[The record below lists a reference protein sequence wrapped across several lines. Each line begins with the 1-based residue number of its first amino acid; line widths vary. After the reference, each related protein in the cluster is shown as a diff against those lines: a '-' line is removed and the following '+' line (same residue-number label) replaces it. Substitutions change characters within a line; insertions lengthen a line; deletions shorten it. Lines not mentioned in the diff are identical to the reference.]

1 MTTHPPRSVLA
12 FVAGALLWFLSAL
25 PGVAQ
30 STINPA
36 LPPQGGP
43 LTSAP
48 VRNNFL
54 AAYNDINSLF
64 AMNAAIFSGNHNF
77 TGTIGFLGVTTAV
90 TQSPTDNSTKL
101 ATTAF
106 VQSVATAGG
115 ITAGTTICNSCS
127 AGGVLYGNGNVQS
140 SAVLFP
146 TSNGFAFNFSGIAN
160 NAMSWPTAENT
171 PGASIGLGP
180 FALAG
185 ETVAGDYH
193 NIGIGYQVMTSTMT
207 TAATNNNVVGYQSF
221 IFNNTGFDNNVL
233 GTSSLQHNTTGAHNV
248 AIGGSTLAA
257 LTTGQG
263 NIGIGPLTMSN
274 MLDGQFNVCIG
285 FASCQGVMTGNSQ
298 NVVIGFEAANAI
310 TTGAFNIVMGSGS
323 FNLATTAIGNIAIGQ
338 QALASVT
345 TSNDG
350 VNCLNGLCTSLAIG
364 NQSLQN
370 FLSGQRNTALGHD
383 SMQALRT
390 GDYNTALG
398 FEAGLFLG
406 GNAGGDCIGFAGVPS
421 TNCLGN
427 TAVGG
432 IALVYSTAGNF
443 NTAVGYNAMFGNGR
457 ADTPTFTANYN
468 GQNTSVGASTMRVI
482 TNGMNNVALGYL
494 ALQSITGVTVAVA
507 KAAPNAVGSGFGTSV
522 SGTMTW
528 SGAGCTTNPVLNVTT
543 TAGGAIS
550 TVSSIGTAGVCA
562 TVPSSA
568 ATTWTAGGSLSAGT
582 GASFTMG
589 FTGGGDGSQNTAIG
603 TNAGQAITVG
613 IQNTILGAN
622 MGQNLTTGSGNILI
636 GFGINAAAVG
646 STNTMNIGNVITA
659 TGVNG
664 TAASTVVSFPGTT
677 AATSTSAAAAI
688 FAGGIGV
695 AGSAF
700 FGGNINIPTT
710 AATPVGIITQNGSN
724 FLHTFNSN
732 LFLGLIAGNL
742 TTTGSGGNV
751 GIGSGSLNALTSG
764 IGNTTTGSGNMP
776 KLTTANFNTSMG
788 FNSMVVLTTGS
799 QNTGM
804 GWQSLVSILSGG
816 NNTGFGFNVGS
827 DITTGANNTCFGINA
842 CAGLTTG
849 SSNLMVG
856 NYTQSVSTA
865 TSANST
871 TSTVSTTLTLGGNDT
886 TTSWIAG
893 MRLQGACIAG
903 GTTIASVTDSTHVVM
918 TLNGATN
925 SSTCVVSAFSSP
937 GIAYTA
943 TTTSTPTFSGT
954 TMTLAGADTV
964 SSLGLLQG
972 MRLTAAGVTAGTTL
986 GACSSATSCT
996 TSTSNSVTGVN
1007 ATFQNPIGGP
1017 GLLTGSNNVIIGR
1030 LNIGTLTSPNQ
1041 TGVIAIATG
1050 DAVLHADFNL
1060 TNSAAWTFPSHMF
1073 FTGLTTATGA
1083 QTAYACIASTG
1094 QIISVAVANTCA
1106 TSTEKNKED
1115 IGDLPLGLR
1124 ELVALRPVAY
1134 HYRRTGNDAFDN
1146 APGQRE
1152 WQMGFIAEEAALVSS
1167 RLVVM
1172 DDADKPHTVR
1182 YEQMTAIVVN
1192 ALKTIVEACD
1202 AAANDNFCTKLK
1214 QRMGR

>member
-274 MLDGQFNVCIG
+274 MLDGQFNTCIG

-298 NVVIGFEAANAI
+298 NIVIGFESANAM
-310 TTGAFNIVMGSGS
+310 TTGAFNVAIGSGVLL
-323 FNLATTAIGNIAIGQ
+323 NATVAIGNIAIGQ
-338 QALASVT
+338 QAMASVV

-350 VNCLNGLCTSLAIG
+350 VNCFSGLCGSVAIG
-364 NQSLQN
+364 NQAMQN
-370 FLSGQRNTALGHD
+370 YLSGLRNTALGHD
-383 SMQALRT
+383 AMQALRT
-390 GDYNTALG
+390 GDYNTGVG
-398 FEAGLFLG
+398 FEAGLFLS
-406 GNAGGDCIGFAGVPS
+406 GNAGNDCIGDTGYPTIDCV
-421 TNCLGN
+421 GN
-427 TAVGG
+427 TGVGG
-432 IALVYSTAGNF
+432 IALVYSTAGNY
-443 NTAVGYNAMFGNGR
+443 NTAVGFNSMFGNGR
-457 ADTPTFTANYN
+457 ADSPTFTANYD
-468 GQNTSVGASTMRVI
+468 GQNTAVGAFSLFGI
-482 TNGMNNVALGYL
+482 TNGMSNTAVGFR
-494 ALQSITGVTVAVA
+494 ALQTVTGVTVAVA
-507 KAAPNAVGSGFGTSV
+507 RATPNAVGSGFGTSV

-543 TAGGAIS
+543 TSGGAINS
-550 TVSSIGTAGVCA
+550 VTSIATAGVCA

-568 ATTWTAGGSLSAGT
+568 ATSWTAGGSLSAGT
-582 GASFTMG
+582 GASFTMR
-589 FTGGGDGSQNTAIG
+589 FTGGGDGSDNVAIG
-603 TNAGQAITVG
+603 RLAGQAITVG
-613 IQNTILGAN
+613 NQNVIIGST

-646 STNTMNIGNVITA
+646 SNNTMNIGNAITA

-664 TAASTVVSFPGTT
+664 AAASTVISFPGTT

-710 AATPVGIITQNGSN
+710 TATPVGIITQNGSN

-764 IGNTTTGSGNMP
+764 TGNTTTGAGNMP
-776 KLTTANFNTSMG
+776 KLTTGGSNTSMG
-788 FNSMVVLTTGS
+788 FNSMVAITTGN
-799 QNTGM
+799 QNSSF
-804 GWQSLVSILSGG
+804 GWQGLSALLSGG
-816 NNTGFGFNVGS
+816 NNSGYGYGNASDVTTGSNNTCIGFQSCAGM
-827 DITTGANNTCFGINA
+827 TTGASNTMI
-842 CAGLTTG
+842 
-849 SSNLMVG
+849 G
-856 NYTQSVSTA
+856 NYTQAGSVST
-865 TSANST
+865 TANTTAST
-871 TSTVSTTLTLGGNDT
+871 ASTTLTLGGNDT
-886 TTSWIAG
+886 TTSWLTG
-893 MRLQGACIAG
+893 VRLQGSCILG

-918 TLNGATN
+918 TQNGATN
-925 SSTCVVSAFSSP
+925 SSTCVVSAFNSP
-937 GIAYTA
+937 VTA
-943 TTTSTPTFSGT
+943 FSTTTTSTPTFAGT
-954 TMTLAGADTV
+954 TLTLAGADTV
-964 SSLGLLQG
+964 SSLGILTG
-972 MRLTAAGVTAGTTL
+972 MRVTAAGVTAGTL
-986 GACSSATSCT
+986 ISSCSSSTSCT

-1041 TGVIAIATG
+1041 TGVITIATN

-1060 TNSAAWTFPSHMF
+1060 SNSTAWTFPSHMF

-1124 ELVALRPVAY
+1124 ELVALRPVSY

-1202 AAANDNFCTKLK
+1202 AAANDNFCTELK
-1214 QRMGR
+1214 QRMDR